1 MPSATPKPSLRRLPA
16 TSSADEILKI
26 VSEDG
31 GVVLQG
37 FLTPA
42 QVQSWNSELDPA
54 LAKLSAGYEVPTNT
68 ERAEFHGSNTKRLTN
83 IVTHSKTF
91 REDLL
96 DKDKVHEIASSV
108 FRKESGSYWLGAA
121 QVIEI
126 GPGNPAQT
134 LHRDLE
140 NMHPFVTMGPAG
152 PEVALNFLI
161 ALSDFTE
168 RNGATRVIPGSHKWA
183 DFNDR
188 GTQEMTI
195 PAEMSKGDCLLI
207 NGKVVH
213 GGGHNQSTDYY
224 RRACAFTFQPGFLT
238 PEEAYPFMVDMELAK
253 KMSPRAQQMVGFRS
267 VYPKGSPGLWCI
279 DVKELGA
286 QIGLGEGRFE

>member
-1 MPSATPKPSLRRLPA
+1 MPSATAKPTLRRVPA
-16 TSSADEILKI
+16 ISSPEEILKI

-31 GVVLQG
+31 GVILED

-42 QVQSWNSELDPA
+42 QVESWNAELDPA
-54 LAKLSAGYEVPTNT
+54 LAKLAPGYEVPDNV
-68 ERAEFHGSNTKRLTN
+68 ERAAFHGDNTKRLTN

-91 REDLL
+91 REQLL
-96 DKDKVHEIASSV
+96 DKDSVHEIAARV
-108 FRKESGSYWLGAA
+108 FEQESGSYWLGAA

-126 GPGNPAQT
+126 GPGNPAQP

-140 NMHPFVTMGPAG
+140 NHHPFVTMGSAG

-168 RNGATRVIPGSHKWA
+168 GNGATHVIPGSHKWP

-188 GTQEMTI
+188 GNQDMTI
-195 PAEMSKGDCLLI
+195 PAEMRKGDCLLI
-207 NGKVVH
+207 NGKVCH
-213 GGGHNQSTDYY
+213 GGGHNQSTDFY

-238 PEEAYPFMVDMELAK
+238 PEEAYPFMVDM
-253 KMSPRAQQMVGFRS
+253 KMVKTMSRRAQQMVGFRS

-286 QIGLGEGRFE
+286 QIGLE